1 MVINNKFEEP
11 YNKLAPDCPIP
22 LVSKTLIKSRLSK
35 KFEQVII
42 KEVENK
48 YDNFIN
54 YVNQNQVVL
63 KPSEKLLLNSNKSPK
78 STKTPNISSNKLN
91 EQKSKEW

>member
-1 MVINNKFEEP
+1 MVLNNKLEEP

-35 KFEQVII
+35 KFEEVII

-54 YVNQNQVVL
+54 YANQNQMQM
-63 KPSEKLLLNSNKSPK
+63 KPSEKLLSHKGKKVDQSNF
-78 STKTPNISSNKLN
+78 L
-91 EQKSKEW
+91 KER